1 MTQASSENPA
11 GDQDEIMRPSTS
23 EVSEQLSSKRIG
35 EMQDFIISRD
45 LDDATFKRLLRLAQN
60 GGPAEADAFFNK
72 FLSTRM
78 LFPPVHLPAIN
89 IGTDLMNW
97 CIGDEPTRYANMV
110 KSTGFYW
117 LAMAALQVHD
127 YETAVFFMDAA
138 ITEEKLNG
146 ADFERHPTPTTHF
159 LLLEGDK
166 EDQAALRE
174 TRYAE
179 AKLRRL
185 IDIYNNRKGKRLTTP
200 LRLED
205 VREKFLK
212 PAMMNQEQWRTA
224 ATAFITFNLEWDFR
238 NTLLDLRTNA
248 GTSEPFIMH
257 LSKGCALFETLLGLR
272 MTRADLKKNKTLS
285 KKLEVCWGRLNVAGK
300 HPNIGNMTLRKLVTR
315 IRKPTNTIRESI
327 HRTGQLRNAILHNLG
342 AAVPLAREEYQTL
355 YEMIGTACLHVIVK
369 LY

>member
-1 MTQASSENPA
+1 MSAN
-11 GDQDEIMRPSTS
+11 
-23 EVSEQLSSKRIG
+23 VEQLLSDQTRQ
-35 EMQDFIISRD
+35 MADFIISRD
-45 LDDATFKRLLRLAQN
+45 LDDATFKRLLQMAQD
-60 GGPAEADAFFNK
+60 GGPSVADAFFNR
-72 FLSTRM
+72 FVSALM
-78 LFPPVHLPAIN
+78 LFDPLHLPAIN
-89 IGTDLMNW
+89 IGTDLMNR
-97 CIGDEPTRYANMV
+97 CIGDEPERYAAMC

-138 ITEEKLNG
+138 ISEEKLNG
-146 ADFERHPTPTTHF
+146 ADFERHPTPTIHF
-159 LLLEGDK
+159 LLLEGEK
-166 EDQAALRE
+166 EDQAAWKE

-179 AKLRRL
+179 EKFKRL
-185 IDIYNNRKGKRLTTP
+185 IDIYNRRKGKRLTTP

-205 VREKFLK
+205 VRQKFLK
-212 PAMMNQEQWRTA
+212 PVIMNQERWRTA

-257 LSKGCALFETLLGLR
+257 LSKGCALLETLLGFQ
-272 MTRADLKKNKTLS
+272 MSRADLKRNKTLS
-285 KKLEVCWGRLNVAGK
+285 NKLKVCWGRLNVAGK
-300 HPNIGNMTLRKLVTR
+300 CPNIGNMTLQKIVKK

-342 AAVPLAREEYQTL
+342 TETPLTKGEYQTL
-355 YEMIGTACLHVIVK
+355 YEMIGTACLHVIAT